1 MRLTRTIAAAIELLG
16 AVIASQLP
24 EFVQQYKQRL
34 GGAIDEVHRIVER
47 FDEDAAANGL
57 SRDQAIAK
65 LAGTPDDVARRRA
78 RDAAQNV
85 ERLDALE
92 KQRRELA
99 QAGPFG
105 RLAAFF

>member
-34 GGAIDEVHRIVER
+34 GGAIDEIHRIVER

-65 LAGTPDDVARRRA
+65 VAAQPDDGARRPA
-78 RDAAQNV
+78 LDASRNA
-85 ERLDALE
+85 ERLSALE
-92 KQRRELA
+92 TQRRDLDE
-99 QAGPFG
+99 AGPFG
-105 RLAAFF
+105 RVW